1 MLQAGISILGTLN
14 DSPGQLHP
22 IASAM
27 ATFASRFAMPIAP
40 HFSHV
45 GRVGLMQP
53 GVTCLKR
60 HVRRSS
66 PRVLS
71 RSPSHPIALLRLHLA
86 DAVFHDERLT
96 IGVADCL
103 LHGMQ
108 VTGVEDESNHICR

>member
-1 MLQAGISILGTLN
+1 
-14 DSPGQLHP
+14 
-22 IASAM
+22 
-27 ATFASRFAMPIAP
+27 MPIAP
-40 HFSHV
+40 RLSHG

-53 GVTCLKR
+53 GVTRLKR
-60 HVRRSS
+60 HVRRNS

-71 RSPSHPIALLRLHLA
+71 RSPSRLLRLHLA

-96 IGVADCL
+96 VGVANRL